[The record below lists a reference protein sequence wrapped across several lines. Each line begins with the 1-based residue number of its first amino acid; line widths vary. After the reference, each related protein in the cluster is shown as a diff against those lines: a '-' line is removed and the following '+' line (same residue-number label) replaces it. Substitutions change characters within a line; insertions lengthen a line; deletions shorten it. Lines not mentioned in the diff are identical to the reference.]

1 MLERAN
7 NQGLYHTYYYNYAFL
22 LSRKEKYS
30 ESLVYYEK
38 AYGAAVNSGI
48 LFDQIDARYKMGLM
62 NYYLKNFETA
72 SLLLKD
78 ALKKA
83 EEIKSSLLVG
93 NTSLKV
99 NFAFYG
105 LEKRYDEKLEIAS
118 YRIV

>member
-1 MLERAN
+1 LLERAN

-38 AYGAAVNSGI
+38 AYRAAVNSGI